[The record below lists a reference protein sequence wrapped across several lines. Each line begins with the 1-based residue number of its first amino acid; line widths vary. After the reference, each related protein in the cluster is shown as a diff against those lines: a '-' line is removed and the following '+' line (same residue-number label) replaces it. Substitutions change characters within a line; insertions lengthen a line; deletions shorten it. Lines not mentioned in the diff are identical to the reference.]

1 MKMRIVFPILLGLIV
16 TTARAGQWH
25 GQPGVRHIHPGSRG
39 HMVRLEK
46 DSVILFQSRR
56 GSIST
61 DSGRTWGDP
70 FTLMGPDGNADET
83 EAA

>member
-1 MKMRIVFPILLGLIV
+1 MRIVFSILLGLIV

-25 GQPGVRHIHPGSRG
+25 SQPGVRLIHPGSRG

-70 FTLMGPDGNADET
+70 FTLMGLDGNADET